1 MHKSYND
8 VVFTNKDL
16 KIMSFPKIVSSVDS
30 INNFSNVYHEDIE
43 IKLFYEGSSTLLI
56 DDKNFETLPGDV
68 VIINPYEFH
77 STVNLGQ
84 EKGKYHLLMVGLDF
98 FDGTYSNLLD
108 LRNIFLK
115 ERICI
120 KNLIR
125 GNIRISDIVNN
136 IVCELN
142 EKREMYENVVQGLV
156 LELFSIL
163 IRDYKSNDTLDLPSD
178 KNIRYYEII
187 YPAIRKIRKDFA
199 SNISIDELAAMCNV
213 SKYHFC
219 RIFKAVTSFS
229 AVNYQTEYRLR
240 IADILLKN
248 SDKSISEIADMCGF
262 GDAGYF
268 SRCYKKHTGVS
279 PREKR
284 IILSK

>member
-1 MHKSYND
+1 M
-8 VVFTNKDL
+8 
-16 KIMSFPKIVSSVDS
+16 
-30 INNFSNVYHEDIE
+30 
-43 IKLFYEGSSTLLI
+43 
-56 DDKNFETLPGDV
+56 
-68 VIINPYEFH
+68 
-77 STVNLGQ
+77 
-84 EKGKYHLLMVGLDF
+84 
-98 FDGTYSNLLD
+98 
-108 LRNIFLK
+108 
-115 ERICI
+115 
-120 KNLIR
+120 
-125 GNIRISDIVNN
+125 NN
-136 IVCELN
+136 IVYELN

-199 SNISIDELAAMCNV
+199 SNISIDELAAICNV